1 MKILKP
7 EQRKSKSIEIIFPKD
22 QQNNEIEKEFSQIKI
37 IEEQIDRK
45 GLIYEI
51 VHELDPKKWVFQSG
65 GWTKCDIV
73 F

>member
-22 QQNNEIEKEFSQIKI
+22 QQNNEIKKELSQIKI

-45 GLIYEI
+45 GLICEI
-51 VHELDPKKWVFQSG
+51 VHELDPKKWVFHSG